1 MLTREQVRLTA
12 AHVLVYMGDELIAR
26 LVGMMKP
33 WHKRHALHKVL
44 VKSFGVAVGYKVF
57 DALLKEAGI
66 KKGV

>member
-1 MLTREQVRLTA
+1 
-12 AHVLVYMGDELIAR
+12 MGDELIAR